1 MIPKA
6 FTSRYK
12 VLSGVLQNEIHI
24 RPLGQS
30 RSKKTF
36 AIWDTGA
43 TGSAITKSLVRSIG
57 LISAG
62 FTNVTGVHGVKRVP
76 WYAIDILLPNGIT
89 VTGISATECDELT
102 SGKNVNKAGML
113 IGMDVITLGDFAVS
127 NFNGKTTF
135 SFRMPS
141 MKETDYNVK
150 SAAEQRSEYFKGSG
164 YNPRKKRR

>member
-6 FTSRYK
+6 FTSRYPG
-12 VLSGVLQNEIHI
+12 LSGVLKNEIHV

-30 RSKKTF
+30 DRSQKTF

-76 WYAIDILLPNGIT
+76 WYAIDILLPNGVA
-89 VTGISATECDELT
+89 VTAISATECDELT
-102 SGKNVNKAGML
+102 AGNNRDKAGML

-127 NFNGKTTF
+127 NFNAKTSF

-141 MKETDYNVK
+141 MKETDYNIK
-150 SAAEQRSEYFKGSG
+150 SPAEQRSKFLKGSG
-164 YNPRKKRR
+164 YSKKKRR